1 MVSAQWNPLRDIL
14 SMRDEMN
21 RLFNE
26 FFGRSSGPEGF
37 WSSSAWSPPV
47 DMYDAGDA
55 LVLRAELPGCAKED
69 LSIEL
74 KEQTL
79 TLRGERKPA
88 SSVGEEQYHRRECAC
103 GPFQRNFF
111 LPTAIDQERVT
122 ASFKDGILELR
133 LPKSEAAKPKRIAI
147 TGARSEDPQARPGPV
162 AQPATGD
169 IPA

>member
-1 MVSAQWNPLRDIL
+1 MQSAQWSPLRDIL
-14 SMRDEMN
+14 SVRDEMN

-37 WSSSAWSPPV
+37 WPSNVGSPPV
-47 DMYDAGDA
+47 DIYDAGDA
-55 LVLRAELPGCAKED
+55 FVLRAELPGCSKDD

-79 TLRGERKPA
+79 TLRGERKSA
-88 SSVGEEQYHRRECAC
+88 AAIGEEQYQRRECAC
-103 GPFQRNFF
+103 GPFQRDFF
-111 LPTAIDQERVT
+111 LPTMIDQDRVT

-133 LPKSEAAKPKRIAI
+133 LPKSEAAKPKQIRITAA
-147 TGARSEDPQARPGPV
+147 GENPQARPGPV

-169 IPA
+169 TPA

>member
-1 MVSAQWNPLRDIL
+1 MALASWSPSREFLAVRE
-14 SMRDEMN
+14 EMN

-26 FFGRSSGPEGF
+26 FFGPGSGAERHWSSG
-37 WSSSAWSPPV
+37 AWTPPV
-47 DMYDAGDA
+47 DLYDTGHA
-55 LVLRAELPGCAKED
+55 LVLRAELPGCTKED

-88 SSVGEEQYHRRECAC
+88 AEGQEQYHRRECAC
-103 GPFQRNFF
+103 GPFQRAFF
-111 LPTAIDQERVT
+111 LPTTIDQEQVT

-147 TGARSEDPQARPGPV
+147 TQAGEEASPAPPGPM

-169 IPA
+169 TPA